1 MSLNK
6 LQAIKK
12 TTKQLKLT
20 ENMNYTDRIFPTNK
34 GLTTYLDELIA
45 KNYQI
50 PTFQRDVVWEQE
62 NVKKLWDSIYKFYPL
77 GSILIWK
84 TDLKLQNH
92 RQIGGHQITDTNFS
106 RTEYQYILDGQQ
118 RTTSLL
124 TSLYGGS
131 IEGRNDFD
139 PLLYVDLTVPI
150 DSDTDDESYRN
161 RFLFWSE
168 IDDRNGEIRP
178 NIGKKKRFDEGLIV
192 KLIDIKNNFI
202 TVQTSIFNSI
212 AVNKDF
218 NHSILAE
225 LSKIKGVLDNYR
237 ISFIEVKGIQVSEV
251 CQIFERINQA
261 GKPLNI
267 FDIVVAKTF
276 KPATPQTATTPT
288 DTGFYL
294 RDLID
299 DFRKQN
305 NSEFLKI
312 GDLDYLQIL
321 AVIINHNVPNSGVRN
336 ITDRYLNEIKTE
348 HILAVWDETK
358 KAILKTFD
366 FFENHLHIKTPYL
379 IPFRY
384 FYFTISAYFYKNSS
398 PDYNLL
404 QKYFWFNSFHNDDL
418 LSNTTQLA
426 FHIDFL
432 NKDKMNEPVVFE
444 RFLIDKQKLRTATY
458 SSKGRMSRAILA
470 LYASAQPKDWEHCNR
485 EVLVQNFFFT
495 LDKPNLHHI
504 FPTNSD
510 YVLTNQHK
518 NTITSDSLM
527 NIAYLT
533 QITNLDITNRNPLE
547 YMKDYDKPEFEE
559 IMPSHLLSSE
569 ILDWARSGVYPENAI
584 DQFIESR
591 VNSILSDLK
600 LKLRGVVTF
609 DEMDTMEIKEPVTTE
624 QE

>member
-1 MSLNK
+1 
-6 LQAIKK
+6 
-12 TTKQLKLT
+12 
-20 ENMNYTDRIFPTNK
+20 MNYTDRIFPTNK

-131 IEGRNDFD
+131 IEGRAGFN
-139 PLLYVDLTVPI
+139 PLLYVDLTIPI
-150 DSDTDDESYRN
+150 DTETDDETYRN

-168 IDDRNGEIRP
+168 IEDRNGEIRQ

-192 KLIDIKNNFI
+192 KLIDIKNNFT
-202 TVQTSIFNSI
+202 TVQAGVFNSST
-212 AVNKDF
+212 VNKDF
-218 NHSILAE
+218 NHPILAE
-225 LSKIKGVLDNYR
+225 LSTIKGVLDNYR

-276 KPATPQTATTPT
+276 KPTTQKTATTPA
-288 DTGFYL
+288 DNGFYL

-299 DFRKQN
+299 GFRDHN

-312 GDLDYLQIL
+312 SDFDYLQIL

-358 KAILKTFD
+358 KAMLKTFD

-384 FYFTISAYFYKNSS
+384 FYFTITSYFYKNSS
-398 PDYNLL
+398 PDYDFLK
-404 QKYFWFNSFHNDDL
+404 KYFWFNSFHNDDL

-426 FHIDFL
+426 QHIEFL
-432 NKDKMNEPVVFE
+432 TKGKSNQPVMFD
-444 RFLIDKQKLRTATY
+444 RFLIDKQKLRSATY
-458 SSKGRMSRAILA
+458 SSKGRMSRAVLA
-470 LYASAQPKDWEHCNR
+470 LYASAQPKDWEHCDR
-485 EVLVQNFFFT
+485 EVLVQNFFFST
-495 LDKPNLHHI
+495 DKPNLHHI
-504 FPTNSD
+504 FPTNSE
-510 YVLTNQHK
+510 YVLNNQQK
-518 NTITSDSLM
+518 SKITSDSLM

-547 YMKDYDKPEFEE
+547 YMRDYDKPEFEA
-559 IMPSHLLSSE
+559 IMPTHLLSRE
-569 ILDWARSGVYPENAI
+569 ILDWARSGTLPDNAI
-584 DQFIESR
+584 DLFIEAR
-591 VNSILSDLK
+591 VNKIISSLK
-600 LKLRGVVTF
+600 DKLANIAF
-609 DEMDTMEIKEPVTTE
+609 SEIDTMLEGN
-624 QE
+624 

>member
-1 MSLNK
+1 
-6 LQAIKK
+6 
-12 TTKQLKLT
+12 
-20 ENMNYTDRIFPTNK
+20 MNYTDRIFPTNK
-34 GLTTYLDELIA
+34 GLTTYLDELID

-50 PTFQRDVVWEQE
+50 PTFQRDVVWDQE

-106 RTEYQYILDGQQ
+106 RTEYKYILDGQQ

-131 IEGRNDFD
+131 IEGRPGFD
-139 PLLYVDLTVPI
+139 PLLFVDLTVPI
-150 DSDTDDESYRN
+150 DSDIDDESYRN

-168 IDDRNGEIRP
+168 IDDRSGEIRQ

-192 KLIDIKNNFI
+192 KLIDIKNNFTTI
-202 TVQTSIFNSI
+202 QTNVFKSTTVN
-212 AVNKDF
+212 NDF
-218 NHSILAE
+218 NHPILTE

-276 KPATPQTATTPT
+276 KPATPKTESTPA
-288 DTGFYL
+288 DNGFYL

-299 DFRKQN
+299 DFRSHN

-312 GDLDYLQIL
+312 SDLDYLQIL

-348 HILAVWDETK
+348 HILEVWEKTK
-358 KAILKTFD
+358 KAMLKTFD

-384 FYFTISAYFYKNSS
+384 FYFTITAYFFNNSS
-398 PDYNLL
+398 PDYDLL
-404 QKYFWFNSFHNDDL
+404 KKYFWFNSFHNDDL
-418 LSNTTQLA
+418 LSNTTQLRQ
-426 FHIDFL
+426 HIEFL
-432 NKDKMNEPVVFE
+432 NKGKDNEPVVFD
-444 RFLIDKQKLRTATY
+444 RFLIDKQKLRVATY
-458 SSKGRMSRAILA
+458 SSKGRMSRAILS
-470 LYASAQPKDWEHCNR
+470 LLASAQPKDWEHCDR
-485 EVLVQNFFFT
+485 EVLVQNFFFST
-495 LDKPNLHHI
+495 DKPNLHHI
-504 FPTNSD
+504 FPTNSE
-510 YVLTNQHK
+510 YVLNNQHK
-518 NTITSDSLM
+518 NKITSDSLM

-533 QITNLDITNRNPLE
+533 QITNLHITNRNPLE
-547 YMKDYDKPEFEE
+547 YMKDYDKPEFEA

-569 ILDWARSGVYPENAI
+569 ILDWARSGILPEDAI
-584 DQFIESR
+584 DKFIESR
-591 VNSILSDLK
+591 VTNIINDLK
-600 LKLRGVVTF
+600 AKLNGLTF
-609 DEMDTMEIKEPVTTE
+609 DEMDTMEVKETVMTE

>member
-1 MSLNK
+1 
-6 LQAIKK
+6 
-12 TTKQLKLT
+12 
-20 ENMNYTDRIFPTNK
+20 MNYTDRIFPTNK

-50 PTFQRDVVWEQE
+50 PTFQRDVVWQQE

-92 RQIGGHQITDTNFS
+92 RQIGGHQITDIDFT

-131 IEGRNDFD
+131 IEGRSGFD
-139 PLLYVDLTVPI
+139 PLLYIDLTIPF

-161 RFLFWSE
+161 RFLFWTE
-168 IDDRNGEIRP
+168 IDDRNGEIKA

-192 KLIDIKNNFI
+192 KLIDIKNNFT
-202 TVQTSIFNSI
+202 TVQTNVFNRLL
-212 AVNKDF
+212 VNKDF
-218 NHSILAE
+218 NHPILAE

-237 ISFIEVKGIQVSEV
+237 ISFIEIKGIQVSEV

-276 KPATPQTATTPT
+276 KPVIPPALNTQGEK
-288 DTGFYL
+288 GFYL

-312 GDLDYLQIL
+312 SDIDYLQIL
-321 AVIINHNVPNSGVRN
+321 SVIINQNVPNSGVRN

-348 HILAVWDETK
+348 HILAVWEDTK
-358 KAILKTFD
+358 NAMLKTFD

-384 FYFTISAYFYKNSS
+384 FYFSITAYFYKNST
-398 PDYNLL
+398 PNYDFLK
-404 QKYFWFNSFHNDDL
+404 KYFWFNSFHNDDL
-418 LSNTTQLA
+418 LSNTTQLNQ
-426 FHIDFL
+426 HIDFL
-432 NKDKMNEPVVFE
+432 IKERMKQPVVFE
-444 RFLIDKQKLRTATY
+444 RFLIDKQKLRNATY

-470 LYASAQPKDWEHCNR
+470 LYSSLKPKDWEHCDR
-485 EVLVQNFFFT
+485 EVLVQNFFFST
-495 LDKPNLHHI
+495 DKPNLHHI
-504 FPTNSD
+504 FPTNSE
-510 YVLTNQHK
+510 YVLNNQHK
-518 NTITSDSLM
+518 NSITSDSLM

-547 YMKDYDKPEFEE
+547 YIQDYDKPAFEK
-559 IMPSHLLSSE
+559 IMSTHLLSNE
-569 ILDWARSGVYPENAI
+569 ILEWARKGVLPENAI
-584 DQFIESR
+584 DLFIESR
-591 VNSILSDLK
+591 VKNILDNLK
-600 LKLRGVVTF
+600 EKLDGITF
-609 DEMDTMEIKEPVTTE
+609 DVIDTVEV
-624 QE
+624 

>member
-1 MSLNK
+1 V
-6 LQAIKK
+6 
-12 TTKQLKLT
+12 
-20 ENMNYTDRIFPTNK
+20 NYTDRIFPTNK

-131 IEGRNDFD
+131 IEGRPSFD

-168 IDDRNGEIRP
+168 IDDRNGEIRS
-178 NIGKKKRFDEGLIV
+178 NAGKKKRFDDGLIV
-192 KLIDIKNNFI
+192 KIIDIKNNFT
-202 TVQTSIFNSI
+202 TVQTSVFNSEV
-212 AVNKDF
+212 VNKNF
-218 NHSILAE
+218 NHLVLAE

-237 ISFIEVKGIQVSEV
+237 ISFIEVKGIQVAEV

-276 KPATPQTATTPT
+276 KPATQQTVTTSG
-288 DTGFYL
+288 DKGFYL

-299 DFRKQN
+299 DFKSYN

-312 GDLDYLQIL
+312 NDLDYLQIL
-321 AVIINHNVPNSGVRN
+321 AVIINHNVPNSGVKN

-348 HILAVWDETK
+348 HILVVWEEAK
-358 KAILKTFD
+358 KAMLKTFD

-384 FYFTISAYFYKNSS
+384 FYFTITAYFYKNSS
-398 PDYNLL
+398 PNYGLL
-404 QKYFWFNSFHNDDL
+404 KKYFWFNSFHNDDL

-426 FHIDFL
+426 QNIDFL
-432 NKDKMNEPVVFE
+432 NKEKNKQLFE
-444 RFLIDKQKLRTATY
+444 FSRFLIDKQKLRSATY
-458 SSKGRMSRAILA
+458 SSKGRMSRAVLS
-470 LYASAQPKDWEHCNR
+470 LYASVQPKDWEHCDR
-485 EVLVQNFFFT
+485 EVLVQNIFFT
-495 LDKPNLHHI
+495 TDKPNLHHI
-504 FPTNSD
+504 FPTNSE
-510 YVLTNQHK
+510 YVLSNQHK
-518 NTITSDSLM
+518 NKITSDSLM

-533 QITNLDITNRNPLE
+533 QITNCDITNRNPLE
-547 YMKDYDKPEFEE
+547 YMNDYDKPAFES
-559 IMPSHLLSSE
+559 IMPSHLLSGE
-569 ILDWARSGVYPENAI
+569 ILEWARSGEMPDKAI

-591 VNSILSDLK
+591 VNNILTDLK
-600 LKLRGVVTF
+600 SKLNGITF
-609 DEMDTMEIKEPVTTE
+609 DEMDTIDTSH
-624 QE
+624 

>member
-1 MSLNK
+1 
-6 LQAIKK
+6 
-12 TTKQLKLT
+12 
-20 ENMNYTDRIFPTNK
+20 MNYTDRIFPTNK
-34 GLTTYLDELIA
+34 GLTTYLDELID

-50 PTFQRDVVWEQE
+50 PTFQREVVWEQE

-92 RQIGGHQITDTNFS
+92 RQIGGHQITDINFS

-131 IEGRNDFD
+131 IEGRPKFD
-139 PLLYVDLTVPI
+139 PILYVDLTI
-150 DSDTDDESYRN
+150 LIGSDTDDESYRS

-168 IDDRNGEIRP
+168 IDDRNGKIRP
-178 NIGKKKRFDEGLIV
+178 NIGKKKRFDEGLII

-202 TVQTSIFNSI
+202 NVQTNIFNSQT
-212 AVNKDF
+212 VNRDF
-218 NHSILAE
+218 NHPILAE
-225 LSKIKGVLDNYR
+225 LAKIKGVLDNYR

-276 KPATPQTATTPT
+276 KPVTLQTTTTPA
-288 DTGFYL
+288 DNGFYL
-294 RDLID
+294 RELID
-299 DFRKQN
+299 NFKTYN

-321 AVIINHNVPNSGVRN
+321 AVIINYNVPNSGIWN

-348 HILAVWDETK
+348 HILAVWEDTK
-358 KAILKTFD
+358 IAILKTFD
-366 FFENHLHIKTPYL
+366 FFENHLHLKTPYL

-384 FYFTISAYFYKNSS
+384 FYLTISAYFYKNDL
-398 PDYNLL
+398 PDYTLL
-404 QKYFWFNSFHNDDL
+404 KKYFWFYSFHNDDL
-418 LSNTTQLA
+418 LSNTTQLGH
-426 FHIDFL
+426 HIEFL
-432 NKDKMNEPVVFE
+432 NKGKGNELVAFD
-444 RFLIDKQKLRTATY
+444 RFLIDKQKLRSATY
-458 SSKGRMSRAILA
+458 SSKGRMSRAVLS
-470 LYASAQPKDWEHCNR
+470 LYANVQPKDWEHCDR
-485 EVLVQNFFFT
+485 EVLVQNFFFST
-495 LDKPNLHHI
+495 DKPNLHHV
-504 FPTNSD
+504 FPTNSE
-510 YVLTNQHK
+510 YVLNNQHK
-518 NTITSDSLM
+518 NKITSDSLM

-569 ILDWARSGVYPENAI
+569 ILYWARSDVFPENAL

-591 VNSILSDLK
+591 ANNILTDLK
-600 LKLRGVVTF
+600 TKLNDVTF
-609 DEMDTMEIKEPVTTE
+609 EEIDTMEKETLE